1 MTEMAEALAS
11 TSPETPLQ
19 QMIARPW
26 AMPSCPDRPEQTT
39 HEEFTQ
45 SVPRWISLRKP
56 LGRYVLCQSDP
67 PSHRKVKKA
76 RRRLPTTSQGVDYAR
91 RLTLPTTLDERTH
104 FSVTCHG
111 AAVGGEEPLRAF
123 LGLP

>member
-1 MTEMAEALAS
+1 
-11 TSPETPLQ
+11 
-19 QMIARPW
+19 MIARPG
-26 AMPSCPDRPEQTT
+26 AMPSRPDRSEQTT

-76 RRRLPTTSQGVDYAR
+76 RRLSPTSQGVDYAR
-91 RLTLPTTLDERTH
+91 RLTLPTPLDERTH
-104 FSVTCHG
+104 FGVTCHG

-123 LGLP
+123 LRIP